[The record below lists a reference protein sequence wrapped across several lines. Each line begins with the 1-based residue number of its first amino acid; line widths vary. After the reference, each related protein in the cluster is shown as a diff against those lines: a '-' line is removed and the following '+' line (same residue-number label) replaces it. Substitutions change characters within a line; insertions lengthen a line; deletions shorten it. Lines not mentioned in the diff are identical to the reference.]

1 MFRVFTTKEFE
12 DDFNKLDRSEKKS
25 IRKIIQQLK
34 TQGDNVGKPLGRLYF
49 REKKFKGKRLYFL
62 IYKQFMIIL
71 AVGISNKKVQQE
83 TINKILSEIKEYK
96 KFVIIKLKEQN

>member
-1 MFRVFTTKEFE
+1 
-12 DDFNKLDRSEKKS
+12 
-25 IRKIIQQLK
+25 
-34 TQGDNVGKPLGRLYF
+34 
-49 REKKFKGKRLYFL
+49 
-62 IYKQFMIIL
+62 MIIL